1 MAQPSQ
7 FPEAGSFYLAL
18 TAILLPLTS
27 LWAQN
32 VKKNEENIKRSEF
45 AASNN
50 KKLESSLWRD
60 HSGCCPTCGNYS
72 RNTSISTA
80 AGSRRGSAGYVAS
93 SKRPSRPMHDS
104 INDIDLECQA
114 LSHHDVNV
122 THTVKVESHPL

>member
-32 VKKNEENIKRSEF
+32 VKQNEENTKRSEL

-50 KKLESSLWRD
+50 KKLQSSLWADR
-60 HSGCCPTCGNYS
+60 SGCCPTCGNDI

-80 AGSRRGSAGYVAS
+80 DGSRRGSAGHMVSSRRAS
-93 SKRPSRPMHDS
+93 KPMHDS
-104 INDIDLECQA
+104 IDEIDLECQE
-114 LSHHDVNV
+114 LSQHDVNV
-122 THTVKVESHPL
+122 TNTVRVESRPA